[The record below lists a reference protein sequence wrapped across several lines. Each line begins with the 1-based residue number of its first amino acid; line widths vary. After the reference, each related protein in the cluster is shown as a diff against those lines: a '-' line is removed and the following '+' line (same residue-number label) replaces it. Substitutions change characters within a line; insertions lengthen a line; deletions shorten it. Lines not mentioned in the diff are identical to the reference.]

1 MPVLSTVYVE
11 NRKEPYGI
19 KSYIF
24 LYINNQ
30 KGHLLLYNYVTHK
43 THTHMKEGVLNEKL
57 ALKKLLT
64 YITSVYKIQQ
74 KIKCLSDKR
83 KRKSIPL
90 FNIVMPVLLFLMLQY
105 ESFHTVF
112 SAPESMSK
120 RLRNCI
126 NGKIPKIDAVRDL
139 VSGIDP
145 EEVRK
150 IHEET
155 IDTLKKNRVFWKGT
169 IGGHVVAGIDGV
181 ELFSST
187 KNPARTVLPGKTV
200 QVKRNIS
207 IGVWSV

>member
-1 MPVLSTVYVE
+1 MPVLPTVYAE

-24 LYINNQ
+24 LCINNQ
-30 KGHLLLYNYVTHK
+30 KDTFSCIIMLPTK
-43 THTHMKEGVLNEKL
+43 HTKEGVLNEKL

-64 YITSVYKIQQ
+64 YITSVYKIPQ

-120 RLRNCI
+120 RLRN
-126 NGKIPKIDAVRDL
+126 
-139 VSGIDP
+139 
-145 EEVRK
+145 
-150 IHEET
+150 
-155 IDTLKKNRVFWKGT
+155 
-169 IGGHVVAGIDGV
+169 VAGEREGSGEMDVAGNNAGTDSPGDLMGDDEPQV
-181 ELFSST
+181 GYRREWVP
-187 KNPARTVLPGKTV
+187 PAEDVLLCKALLLPCGG
-200 QVKRNIS
+200 RSYI
-207 IGVWSV
+207 